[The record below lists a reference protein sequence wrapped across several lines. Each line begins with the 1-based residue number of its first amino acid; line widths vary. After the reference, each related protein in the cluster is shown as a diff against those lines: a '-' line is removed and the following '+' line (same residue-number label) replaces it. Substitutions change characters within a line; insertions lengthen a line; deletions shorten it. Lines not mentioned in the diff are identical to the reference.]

1 MGDAGVPGVTN
12 RPRITSAPTTPL
24 RHPSTSSF
32 FSAGATPSTTAPM
45 AAHVARGPIFWS
57 NLVLSRRGLPTF
69 DKLRFELKRPPG
81 PGPVRLRIEVR

>member
-1 MGDAGVPGVTN
+1 
-12 RPRITSAPTTPL
+12 
-24 RHPSTSSF
+24 
-32 FSAGATPSTTAPM
+32 M

-69 DKLRFELKRPPG
+69 DKLRFELKRPAG